1 MDWLYSTKKERVVLS
16 SYYTNEMAT
25 IKKKKKNNL
34 FKEKSKS
41 LAIDQYAKS
50 MGSVDHSDLLI
61 SSSKF

>member
-1 MDWLYSTKKERVVLS
+1 
-16 SYYTNEMAT
+16 MAT